1 MSPEPK
7 LEISERLDVVK
18 HQLNTE
24 IQAWKLGLHRAR
36 RGVFRYQ
43 VGGGGR
49 GGGPKKFIVIK
60 RYKIEK

>member
-43 VGGGGR
+43 VGGGG
-49 GGGPKKFIVIK
+49 GGGAKKFFVIK
-60 RYKIEK
+60 K